1 MKKSEV
7 FWHFDL
13 NIRGHFKTYP
23 LIDHETNEF
32 FNEMKKEESMWDMM
46 GDGGRDEE
54 EGKERGE
61 GV

>member
-1 MKKSEV
+1 MKKSVV

-13 NIRGHFKTYP
+13 NISGHFVTYH
-23 LIDHETNEF
+23 LIGLKTNELF
-32 FNEMKKEESMWDMM
+32 DEMMKEDSMWDMM